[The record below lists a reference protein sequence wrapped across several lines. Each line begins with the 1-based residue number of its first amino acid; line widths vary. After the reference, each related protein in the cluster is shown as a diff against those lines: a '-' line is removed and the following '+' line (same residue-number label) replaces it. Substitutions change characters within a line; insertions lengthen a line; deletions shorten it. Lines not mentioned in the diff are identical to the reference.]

1 MAKLG
6 LHFIQTTPW
15 IRRVAMPGPHVKII
29 NPPEDIQAIFPSKR
43 VIGRIYMTDGEEGQ
57 YYSKGAKG
65 GRAYFERC
73 LPFYRRAP
81 GVWAYEAFNEPAMIK
96 TPGERAALDDATCEW
111 LHLMHACGLK
121 GVVGNFSERN
131 PPDGTIHEFRRMI
144 EMADYLGGHYYGAPY
159 LTTDP
164 MRHVLRYRQLAAEML
179 AAGMVLPRMLIGETG
194 IDLGIVGQGRKGWQ
208 KVSGLD
214 WAGYF
219 ADLRWYEAELAKDS
233 YIVGAFLFSAGST
246 GDWRTFD
253 INEKQAAELAAWQ
266 RAQTPPTPQPIPPT
280 VSLPEHEQ
288 GNAKRLAEKAAWWQE
303 ETVRAIEQNDVA
315 RARKLAISQSKL
327 LARLRD
333 GL

>member
-15 IRRVAMPGPHVKII
+15 IRRVDMPCPYVKII

-57 YYSKGAKG
+57 YYAKGAKG

-73 LPFYRRAP
+73 LPFYKRAP
-81 GVWAYEAFNEPAMIK
+81 YIAAWEFVNEPAMIK

-144 EMADYLGGHYYGAPY
+144 EMADYLGVHMYGAPS
-159 LTTDP
+159 LQTDP

-179 AAGMVLPRMLIGETG
+179 AAGMVLPRVLIGETG
-194 IDLGIVGQGRKGWQ
+194 IDLGIIGAGRKGWQ
-208 KVSGLD
+208 KACS
-214 WAGYF
+214 WEQYF
-219 ADLRWYEAELAKDS
+219 ENIRWLETELAKDS
-233 YIVGAFLFSAGST
+233 YVVGAFLYTAGASK
-246 GDWRTFD
+246 DWKTFD
-253 INEKQAAELAAWQ
+253 INEGQARQIAEWQ
-266 RAQTPPTPQPIPPT
+266 YTLPQPIPGPIFSDGPLT
-280 VSLPEHEQ
+280 YLDSPLSIQ
-288 GNAKRLAEKAAWWQE
+288 TEKMRWFLE
-303 ETVRAIEQNDVA
+303 ETQRDLKQGSIYIASSCLSELTV
-315 RARKLAISQSKL
+315 
-327 LARLRD
+327 LARVIERKTR
-333 GL
+333 